1 MFVSCPFLIIYK
13 AFYILFE
20 SAAGYGLFQRTEM
33 QEAASQTD
41 EIQTAIKSF
50 PLFSKMVKQIAFVPY
65 VSAESALEN
74 INAVSEGILS
84 EFLRTFLE
92 TTLPTK
98 NRSKITVGV
107 AEDKL
112 GSSIQD
118 EFSVSCV
125 KTGPVQ
131 VYLLSLSLSLFYHQI
146 SCVFSNIFAY
156 CFDRN

>member
-1 MFVSCPFLIIYK
+1 MHFDVLALILYK

-41 EIQTAIKSF
+41 EIQAAIKSF
-50 PLFSKMVKQIAFVPY
+50 PLFSKMVKQIAFIPY

-74 INAVSEGILS
+74 INDVSEGILS

-92 TTLPTK
+92 SHLPSK

-107 AEDKL
+107 TDDKL

-118 EFSVSCV
+118 AFSVNCV
-125 KTGPVQ
+125 RTGPVQ
-131 VYLLSLSLSLFYHQI
+131 VSHYPRINIIYRLLL
-146 SCVFSNIFAY
+146 
-156 CFDRN
+156 